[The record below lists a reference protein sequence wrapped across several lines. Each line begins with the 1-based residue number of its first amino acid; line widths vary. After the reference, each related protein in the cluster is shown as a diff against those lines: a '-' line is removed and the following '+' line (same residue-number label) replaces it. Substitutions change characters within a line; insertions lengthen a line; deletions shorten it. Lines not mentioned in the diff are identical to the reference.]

1 MKKFILLFLTFIPL
15 LSMGQATEAQKQ
27 EALSAASKFCSLL
40 AQFSNGGVTYLGNDQ
55 KIFELCSTPQMSTF
69 DDISSQKEMQLS
81 AYLALITKKYKNHLK
96 MTFSTPQLNE
106 AYALPKI
113 QLATRYAS
121 TSGDMG
127 NVGLDF
133 DRIGYADIYIVFNI
147 EQKIGTLNKITSRQL
162 VYSVIEKKILSFSV
176 GNSPFILLCK
186 ALDLYKEKK
195 YTQALECCDK
205 AIANDR
211 FDKKSIC
218 ATLGIMCCTQIS
230 DYDKI
235 YKYTPYIENQ
245 RNNYEHF
252 AEVMKALSKEDIEMA
267 IKHLLILAESDFPT
281 RYDAQAL
288 LGYFY
293 SRREEKDLTKALY
306 WYRKA
311 IKEGS
316 AIAGYWLFLDCMAN
330 DDFDEL
336 NFEDEE
342 ITNAITTSAKRGFIP
357 AFYEVALIE
366 SHFYH
371 DTEKEGEWYKKG
383 AEMGDLMGMIYY
395 GCWLSATKH
404 NKQEALY
411 WLRKVNN
418 APNLGTYL
426 KDYSFKTQGMKTV
439 EDIQKL
445 VYNVEHDIPVRSP
458 STPINESNSSSTSSH
473 SNTSST
479 HRPNANSSAT
489 YTPSTNTS
497 SHSSTT
503 SAYKPRKYRKPF
515 NCPDDEHAVAGLSVG
530 YVQKQWTVKE
540 DGETYKV
547 GFWDDTKQLSGIQA
561 GLRIEPLFKYG
572 FGIDTGLYY
581 EYYYSKSKSQ
591 TYDGVEFQP
600 TMNEHSLYL
609 PIHLEYRLNFSSKF
623 QVFFYG
629 GIGLDYVL
637 SAKVKTNNDE
647 LSYDEDDAYKLNDLK
662 KFNSS
667 LEYGGG
673 FRVSCLQFNFSMVNG
688 LLNMYKGPNAEIKQN
703 KNLMCSLSL
712 MF

>member
-1 MKKFILLFLTFIPL
+1 MKKFILLFLAFIPL
-15 LSMGQATEAQKQ
+15 LSMGQVTEMQKQ
-27 EALSAASKFCSLL
+27 EALSTASKFCSLL
-40 AQFSNGGVTYLGNDQ
+40 AQFSNGGITYLGNDQ
-55 KIFELCSTPQMSTF
+55 KIFALCSTSHMSTY
-69 DDISSQKEMQLS
+69 DDINSQKEVMLN

-96 MTFSTPQLNE
+96 MTFSTPQFKE

-113 QLATRYAS
+113 QLATRYHS
-121 TSGDMG
+121 PSGDMG
-127 NVGLDF
+127 GVGLDF
-133 DRIGYADIYIVFNI
+133 DRIGYDDIYIVFYI
-147 EQKIGTLNKITSRQL
+147 EHKIGTLNKVTNRQL
-162 VYSVIEKKILSFSV
+162 VYSVKEKKILSFSV

-195 YTQALECCDK
+195 YAQALECCDK
-205 AIANDR
+205 AIANER
-211 FDKKSIC
+211 FDKKTNC
-218 ATLGIMCCTQIS
+218 AGLGIMCCIQTQ
-230 DYDKI
+230 DYDKM
-235 YKYTPYIENQ
+235 YKYTPYMENQ
-245 RNNYEHF
+245 RSNWEHYV
-252 AEVMKALSKEDIEMA
+252 EVLKALSKEDIETA
-267 IKHLLILAESDFPT
+267 IRHLLIIANSDFPT

-288 LGYFY
+288 LGYLY
-293 SRREEKDLTKALY
+293 YRKEGKDLTKALY

-316 AIAGYWLFLDCMAN
+316 ANAGYWLFLDYMAN
-330 DDFDEL
+330 DDLDID
-336 NFEDEE
+336 DEE
-342 ITNAITTSAKRGFIP
+342 INNAVEISAKRGLIP
-357 AFYEVALIE
+357 AFYEVAVLE
-366 SHFYH
+366 ACFNNN
-371 DTEKEGEWYKKG
+371 TEKEGEWYKKG

-411 WLRKVNN
+411 WLRKANN

-445 VYNVEHDIPVRSP
+445 VYNVEHGIPVRSP
-458 STPINESNSSSTSSH
+458 STPINESDSSSATSSTNSSSDY
-473 SNTSST
+473 
-479 HRPNANSSAT
+479 RPNNNSSAT
-489 YTPSTNTS
+489 YNPSTNTN

-503 SAYKPRKYRKPF
+503 STYKPRKYRKPF

-530 YVQKQWTVKE
+530 YVQKQWAIKE
-540 DGETYKV
+540 DGETNKV

-572 FGIDTGLYY
+572 FGLYTGLYY
-581 EYYYSKSKSQ
+581 EYYYSKSSPQ

-609 PIHLEYRLNFSSKF
+609 PIHLEYRLNFSRKF
-623 QVFFYG
+623 QLFFYG

-647 LSYDEDDAYKLNDLK
+647 LTYDEDDAYELNDLK
-662 KFNSS
+662 KFNTS

-673 FRVSCLQFNFSMVNG
+673 FRVSCLQFNFSMANG
-688 LLNMYKGPNAEIKQN
+688 LFNMYKESNAEIKQN